1 MGAPGVVIASAGSG
15 HPWSERPKTGGM
27 IASMTVK
34 LAITLPDEQVAAA
47 KRAVAEGRAASVSA
61 YIAEALSRRSAD
73 DELLDMLAE
82 MKTEYGEPTADDYAW
97 AEQALGL
104 R

>member
-1 MGAPGVVIASAGSG
+1 
-15 HPWSERPKTGGM
+15 M
-27 IASMTVK
+27 IRGMTVE
-34 LAITLPDEQVAAA
+34 LAITLPDEQVTAA
-47 KRAVAEGRAASVSA
+47 KAAVAAGRAASVSA

-73 DELLDMLAE
+73 DELVDRLVE
-82 MKTEYGEPTADDYAW
+82 MKAEHGEPTADDYAW

>member
-1 MGAPGVVIASAGSG
+1 
-15 HPWSERPKTGGM
+15 
-27 IASMTVK
+27 MTVK
-34 LAITLPDEQVAAA
+34 LAITLLDKHVAAA
-47 KRAVAEGRAASVSA
+47 KRV
-61 YIAEALSRRSAD
+61 LTRRSAD

-82 MKTEYGEPTADDYAW
+82 MKAEHGEPTKDDYAW